1 MIRLQ
6 RVGRKNDPNF
16 RVIVTD
22 KRKAARAGRYV
33 EMVGSYNPRQ
43 KKLQLN
49 EERIR
54 HWLSV
59 GAQPSGTVHNFL
71 VSKNIIQGPKMNV
84 SPSSKIKKPASTL
97 PDDSVG
103 KVGVSTPP
111 EADEGKKAEAEE
123 KPTEEPKAE

>member
-1 MIRLQ
+1 MLMIRLQ

-16 RVIVTD
+16 RVIITD
-22 KRKAARAGRYV
+22 KRKAARTGRYV

-43 KKLQLN
+43 KNLQLN

-71 VSKNIIQGPKMNV
+71 VTKNIIQGPKMNV
-84 SPSSKIKKPASTL
+84 SPSSKAKKSEEATER
-97 PDDSVG
+97 
-103 KVGVSTPP
+103 KETP
-111 EADEGKKAEAEE
+111 EAEA
-123 KPTEEPKAE
+123 KIEPKAEEAKSAKGGEEPQSTG